1 MMDHVGRPLS
11 VVETVSASPCKG
23 SPPPPFIV
31 TRRGG
36 AHEWGRGSRRFPP
49 NRGVQWSDTVEST
62 LWGMT
67 LGVAAVVDIVLG
79 LAETVPA
86 PCQSLRAA
94 WSSLLEVRSSVCGAV
109 AFGGPR
115 RSKSCVH
122 QRGRGT
128 RRSWTPW
135 TECRRAH

>member
-1 MMDHVGRPLS
+1 MMDHVPS
-11 VVETVSASPCKG
+11 KG

-62 LWGMT
+62 LWGIA

-79 LAETVPA
+79 LAEIAPA
-86 PCQSLRAA
+86 FCQPLQ
-94 WSSLLEVRSSVCGAV
+94 V
-109 AFGGPR
+109 A
-115 RSKSCVH
+115 
-122 QRGRGT
+122 
-128 RRSWTPW
+128 
-135 TECRRAH
+135 